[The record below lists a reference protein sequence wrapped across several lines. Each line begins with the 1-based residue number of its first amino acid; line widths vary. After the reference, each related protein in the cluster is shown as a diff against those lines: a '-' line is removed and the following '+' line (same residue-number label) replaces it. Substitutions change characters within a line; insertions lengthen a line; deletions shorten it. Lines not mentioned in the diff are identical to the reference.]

1 MASSIHAAVQEMI
14 ARDEQHI
21 LDAWTKEQL
30 SSPAMR
36 SDLINEDQLR
46 GQSRTFLR
54 TLRDGMAS
62 GNIDVQS
69 SVWAEMR
76 NQLTDLSRQRARMGF
91 SPSETARFV
100 FSLKQG
106 LFASLG
112 SAFANKPAE
121 MADAM
126 WQVTTLLDNL
136 GLFTTEAYQATREDV
151 IKRQQQEMMELS
163 TPVVQLWEGVLAL
176 PLIGTL
182 DSTRTQTVME
192 ALLQRIVDTGSELAI
207 LDITGVPLVDTL
219 TAQHILKTVTA
230 TRLMGAECIISGVRP
245 QIAQTIVHL
254 GVDLGD
260 VVTKSTLASALQY
273 AFQRR
278 RLVVKKLGDTAAK

>member
-1 MASSIHAAVQEMI
+1 MATDTLKRVNDLV
-14 ARDEQHI
+14 ARDEAKI
-21 LDAWTKEQL
+21 LESWLREQKAAVTMRGDLITDEQL
-30 SSPAMR
+30 LTQSR
-36 SDLINEDQLR
+36 VFLR
-46 GQSRTFLR
+46 G
-54 TLRDGMAS
+54 LRDGMQGS
-62 GNIDVQS
+62 NIDINTPA
-69 SVWAEMR
+69 WGEMR
-76 NQLTDLSRQRARMGF
+76 SLLSDLSRQRARMGF

-100 FSLKQG
+100 FSLKQPLFETLRGSYANDAEG
-106 LFASLG
+106 LG
-112 SAFANKPAE
+112 
-121 MADAM
+121 DAL
-126 WQVTTLLDNL
+126 WQTTSLLDNL
-136 GLFTTEAYQATREDV
+136 GLFTTESHLQAREEV
-151 IKRQQQEMMELS
+151 IQRQQNEMLELS
-163 TPVVQLWEGVLAL
+163 TPVVQLWDGVLAL

-207 LDITGVPLVDTL
+207 LDITGVPMVDTL

-260 VVTKSTLASALQY
+260 VVTKATLASALQY

-278 RLVVKKLGDTAAK
+278 NLVVKKSSSAAI